1 MRQERSGD
9 RHEHDHEDD
18 HEDDHEHDQPVPAAG
33 VEDRARR
40 RLRVLRTERGW
51 TLDELARRSGVNAST
66 ISRIE
71 TGRRRLALDHLAAL
85 AGALGTSVDD
95 ILRAPDED
103 VVIRPLRAS
112 FAGAGA
118 TTWLLTGRA
127 DDDRV
132 VAKVRYAASRTRPE
146 PQVHPG
152 REWLYV
158 LDGTLRLVLGDRE
171 LLVAAGQ
178 AAQFSTAEPH
188 WHGAYGGPVEVLVI
202 FDRHGEQAHLR
213 GRG

>member
-1 MRQERSGD
+1 MRQDGHRQAPDPTAS
-9 RHEHDHEDD
+9 
-18 HEDDHEHDQPVPAAG
+18 
-33 VEDRARR
+33 VEDRARH
-40 RLRVLRTERGW
+40 RLRALRTERSW

-66 ISRIE
+66 ISRME
-71 TGRRRLALDHLAAL
+71 TGRRRIALDHLAAL

-95 ILRAPDED
+95 LLRASDED
-103 VVIRPLRAS
+103 VVIRPERAS
-112 FAGAGA
+112 FAGA

-152 REWLYV
+152 REWIYV
-158 LDGTLRLVLGDRE
+158 LEGTLRLVLGERE
-171 LLVAAGQ
+171 LLIHAGQ

-188 WHGAYGGPVEVLVI
+188 WHGAHGGPVEALLI
-202 FDRHGEQAHLR
+202 FDRHGEQAHVRRAHGRVRAR
-213 GRG
+213 G

>member
-1 MRQERSGD
+1 LERHTLLPMRQD
-9 RHEHDHEDD
+9 AHRHAPD
-18 HEDDHEHDQPVPAAG
+18 PTAG
-33 VEDRARR
+33 VEDRARH

-66 ISRIE
+66 ISRME
-71 TGRRRLALDHLAAL
+71 TGRRRIALDHLAAL
-85 AGALGTSVDD
+85 SGALGTSVDD
-95 ILRAPDED
+95 VLRAPDED
-103 VVIRPLRAS
+103 VVIRPERAS
-112 FAGAGA
+112 FAGA

-152 REWLYV
+152 REWIYV
-158 LDGTLRLVLGDRE
+158 LEGTLRLVLGDRE
-171 LLVAAGQ
+171 LLIQAGQ

-188 WHGAYGGPVEVLVI
+188 WHGAYGGPVEALLI
-202 FDRHGEQAHLR
+202 FDRHGEQAHVR
-213 GRG
+213 RSKGRGSARG